1 MNGCSIKKK
10 WKRMH
15 ERMEAHALIN
25 GSACVKHWKR
35 MHLSKNPHEMRL
47 KIEGKKWNKKT
58 LPKKLRQSLKNQNY
72 LLQATF

>member
-25 GSACVKHWKR
+25 GSACVKQWKR
-35 MHLSKNPHEMRL
+35 MHLSKNPHKMSL
-47 KIEGKKWNKKT
+47 KIEGKKEIKKT
-58 LPKKLRQSLKNQNY
+58 LPKNFGRV
-72 LLQATF
+72 